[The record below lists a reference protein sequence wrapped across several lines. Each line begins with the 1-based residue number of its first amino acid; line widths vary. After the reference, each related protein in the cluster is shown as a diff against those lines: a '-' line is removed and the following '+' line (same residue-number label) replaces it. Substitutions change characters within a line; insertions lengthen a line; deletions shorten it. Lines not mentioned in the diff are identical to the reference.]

1 MLTSYHSNDFIT
13 GNSLRT
19 RLLEALHLPILL
31 ALILAIIGG
40 TRISSSDVSKHGSGE
55 SFEKAG
61 AIIFLIS
68 FIAICAFAILT
79 MMESRNL
86 PSGEKRILYAVLGSL
101 PLLAVRLLYS
111 LLADF
116 KDDSTFNIVDGN
128 ATVQLCMAIIEEFV
142 VTFFFLLAGFVAPAL
157 NSLANGPGGLPMN
170 TYHGQKGVA

>member
-1 MLTSYHSNDFIT
+1 MDLAVTLTSYHRNDFIT

-68 FIAICAFAILT
+68 FIAICAFDILT

-86 PSGEKRILYAVLGSL
+86 PSGAPR
-101 PLLAVRLLYS
+101 
-111 LLADF
+111 
-116 KDDSTFNIVDGN
+116 NIVEGN
-128 ATVQLCMAIIEEFV
+128 ATVQLCMAIIEDFV
-142 VTFFFLLAGFVAPAL
+142 VTFFFLVAGFVAPAL
-157 NSLANGPGGLPMN
+157 NSLANGPGGLAMN
-170 TYHGQKGVA
+170 TYDGRKGVA